1 MANNDKKKNKNKKKN
16 NNSNSNNS
24 NNSNNTNSNNN
35 KHGNN
40 HRHDS
45 QTQSQAGVK
54 PGVGRVELSTTYGR
68 SSRRGGGKGGF
79 KLD

>member
-68 SSRRGGGKGGF
+68 SGRGVGRGGSS
-79 KLD
+79 

>member
-1 MANNDKKKNKNKKKN
+1 MANDDKKKNKNKKKN
-16 NNSNSNNS
+16 NNSNS

-54 PGVGRVELSTTYGR
+54 PCVGRVELSTTYGR
-68 SSRRGGGKGGF
+68 SSRKGGGEGGF